1 MTVKVD
7 PITVEVIQGSFITT
21 VRNMRA
27 TLIRTTFAPILYDT
41 RDLSCA
47 LLSPTGELVAM
58 SEGDFS
64 GHVFSLQLGLTPI
77 LEKFGDEMQPGDV
90 YMFNDPYTGGTH
102 LNDIAFYKP
111 HFVDG
116 KIILFETVRA
126 HWSDVG
132 GANPGSFSGQD
143 TEIYQEGVRIP
154 PVKLVNQGELNQGVW
169 DMLFA
174 NVRIADEQ
182 EGNALAMLDSVRVG
196 EVQINELCEKYTTE
210 VVEQCRDALL
220 DRAEQ
225 TLREEIKKLE
235 PGEYYVEHY
244 ADSTGITPDPVP
256 LRIRMTVKDET
267 LSFDF
272 TGTADEFEG
281 PMNIGP
287 AVTQAGVFVV
297 VKAWLDPDTPVN
309 GGTFRPMDFIL
320 PKGSVVNCNPPRA
333 VAGVWELYRKIQSA
347 VSGIFSQVQPDNAGG
362 GAMETINHIYIT
374 SYDPVAARHHILYEY
389 PQGGFPATSR
399 SDGSTGSPSYDGGDV
414 PSIYPVESSEQR
426 QPLRIESTEVTTD
439 GEGAGRFRSG
449 FGITRRIRVL
459 SDNSQLNVMSDAS
472 VIPPWGVAGAA
483 EGGFNACGVIRDGK
497 PVPPSALPGKVRS
510 FPLKRN
516 DLVIMRA
523 TAGGGVGDPLER
535 EPELVLQDVVLEYV
549 SEQKAHDIYGVV
561 IKKDKVDMK
570 ATKDLRAKLI
580 KKKTHIKLNLAG
592 GDTFDERGCRT
603 SKLSKEDADILGVTE
618 GEMIEFVPTVGA
630 PLRSW
635 VLISPDTAKGNV
647 ELGPL
652 AQLALKFSDGD
663 TMQVRKLKQAPEIT
677 HYNAQYEFPVELK
690 QVKQA

>member
-1 MTVKVD
+1 MASKTD
-7 PITVEVIQGSFITT
+7 PITIEVIQGSFITT

-27 TLIRTTFAPILYDT
+27 TLIRTSFAPILYDT

-64 GHVFSLQLGLTPI
+64 GHVFSLQVGLTPI
-77 LEKFGDEMQPGDV
+77 LEKFGGKMKPGDV

-111 HFVDG
+111 HFIDG
-116 KIILFETVRA
+116 RIILFETVRA

-154 PVKLVNQGELNQGVW
+154 PVKLVNQGELNQDLW
-169 DMLFA
+169 DILFA

-182 EGNALAMLDSVRVG
+182 EGNAMAMLDSVRIG
-196 EVQINELCEKYTTE
+196 DAQINELCKKYGTDA
-210 VVEQCRDALL
+210 VEQCRDALL
-220 DRAEQ
+220 DRAER

-244 ADSTGITPDPVP
+244 CDSTGITADPVP
-256 LRIRMTVKDET
+256 IRIRMTVKDET
-267 LSFDF
+267 LSIDF
-272 TGTADEFEG
+272 TGSADEFEG

-309 GGTFRPMDFIL
+309 GGTFRPLDFIL

-347 VSGIFSQVQPDNAGG
+347 MAGIFSQVQPDNAGG

-389 PQGGFPATSR
+389 PQGGFPGTSR

-439 GEGAGRFRSG
+439 GEGAGHFRSG

-497 PVPPSALPGKVRS
+497 PVAPSSLPGKVRS
-510 FPLKRN
+510 FPLKRD

-535 EPELVLQDVVLEYV
+535 EPELVLKDVTLEYV
-549 SEQKAHDIYGVV
+549 SEQRARDVYGVV
-561 IKKDKVDMK
+561 VKNGEVDNK
-570 ATKDLRAKLI
+570 ATKDLRAKLLQQKNYI
-580 KKKTHIKLNLAG
+580 NVNLVKD
-592 GDTFDERGCRT
+592 DTFDERGCRIT
-603 SKLSKEDADILGVTE
+603 SLSQEDARKLGVKD
-618 GEMIEFVPTVGA
+618 GEMIEFVPNVGA

-635 VLISPDTAKGNV
+635 VVITADMEKGSV
-647 ELGPL
+647 GLGPL
-652 AQLALKFSDGD
+652 AQTALKFADGD
-663 TMQVRKLKQAPEIT
+663 TLQIRRLKQAPEIT
-677 HYNAQYEFPVELK
+677 HYNAQAGFPQELK
-690 QVKQA
+690 QVRQA

>member
-1 MTVKVD
+1 MSTTPD
-7 PITVEVIQGSFITT
+7 PITVEVVQGSFITT

-27 TLIRTTFAPILYDT
+27 TLIRTSFAPILYDT

-64 GHVFSLQLGLTPI
+64 GHVFSLQVGLTPI
-77 LEKFGDEMQPGDV
+77 LQKFGGRMKPGDV

-111 HFVDG
+111 HFIDG
-116 KIILFETVRA
+116 EIILFETVRA

-154 PVKLVNQGELNQGVW
+154 PVKLVNQGELNQDLW
-169 DMLFA
+169 DILFA

-196 EVQINELCEKYTTE
+196 DAQINELCDKYGTD
-210 VVEQCRDALL
+210 VVELCRDTLL

-225 TLREEIKKLE
+225 TLKDEIKKLE

-244 ADSTGITPDPVP
+244 CDSTGITPDPVA
-256 LRIRMTVKDET
+256 LRIRMTVKDDT

-272 TGTADEFEG
+272 TGSADEFEG

-287 AVTQAGVFVV
+287 AVTQAGAFVV

-309 GGTFRPMDFIL
+309 GGTFRPIDFIL
-320 PKGSVVNCNPPRA
+320 PEGSVVNCNPPRA

-347 VSGIFSQVQPDNAGG
+347 VSGIFSQVQAENAGG

-399 SDGSTGSPSYDGGDV
+399 SDGTTGSPSYDGGDV

-426 QPLRIESTEVTTD
+426 QPLRIESTEVTCD
-439 GEGAGRFRSG
+439 GEGAGEFRSG
-449 FGITRRIRVL
+449 FGITQRIRVL

-472 VIPPWGVAGAA
+472 VIPHWGVAGAA
-483 EGGFNACGVIRDGK
+483 EGGFNACGVIRNGK
-497 PVPPSALPGKVRS
+497 SVEPSSLPGKVRS
-510 FPLKRN
+510 FPLQRD

-523 TAGGGVGDPLER
+523 TAGGGVGDPLQRDPER
-535 EPELVLQDVVLEYV
+535 VLQDVSLKYV
-549 SEQKAHDIYGVV
+549 SEARARDVYGVIV
-561 IKKDKVDMK
+561 KNGGIDTAATENRRKELAATRETIKIS
-570 ATKDLRAKLI
+570 LAKEDVYD
-580 KKKTHIKLNLAG
+580 H
-592 GDTFDERGCRT
+592 RGCRLT
-603 SKLSKEDADILGVTE
+603 SLNPADAKRLNLKEDDML
-618 GEMIEFVPTVGA
+618 EFVPAIGA

-635 VLISPDTAKGNV
+635 VKISKSVKAGTVD
-647 ELGPL
+647 LGPL
-652 AQLALKFSDGD
+652 AQLALKFDD
-663 TMQVRKLKQAPEIT
+663 ADEMRIRALKTAPDIS
-677 HYNAQYEFPVELK
+677 HYNARKDYPELLSNLG
-690 QVKQA
+690 